1 VDTYLPVRT
10 VELLLAAGALLGAC
24 AALAALRRAISP
36 ASRPLWIAR
45 ALLASLGDAVLLV
58 DHRGRILEAN
68 DAAARHAGVPAAV
81 LVGKELSSL
90 GPDLPGLARGL
101 ARGPASGVVSVAVAG
116 RTIRARA
123 ALAAVSSRTGGS
135 LVALRPEPPP
145 QRPPP
150 LPAGRQVRPPAASV
164 VDAADAREG
173 LAAIAAATREPLAR
187 AGHAAS
193 LLRLTAPSLG
203 ARAAAS
209 LDALEEAIED
219 ADRRVA
225 ALVAAGQ
232 VGVRRAVD
240 LAALVEDVAGTVP
253 VPAGVRVRTE
263 QRLARALADHGAL
276 PTPLREVLRAAGAPL
291 GAGAELAVAV
301 RGDGIAPVIEIAAS
315 GAGAA
320 SAAAFARALLAPHGG
335 RVEEEQAG
343 SGRRLRVVLP
353 GAPVEAL
360 APA

>member
-1 VDTYLPVRT
+1 VDTFLPVRT

-24 AALAALRRAISP
+24 AALAALRRGISP
-36 ASRPLWIAR
+36 ASRPLGIAR

-58 DHRGRILEAN
+58 DHRGRIVEAN
-68 DAAARHAGVPAAV
+68 DAAARLAGVPAAE

-90 GPDLPGLARGL
+90 GPDLPVLARGL
-101 ARGPASGVVSVAVAG
+101 ARGPASGIVSVAVAG

-123 ALAAVSSRTGGS
+123 ALAAVSDRPGGS

-150 LPAGRQVRPPAASV
+150 LPSGRQVRPPAASV
-164 VDAADAREG
+164 NPADAREA

-203 ARAAAS
+203 TRAAAS

-253 VPAGVRVRTE
+253 VPAGVRIRTDL
-263 QRLARALADHGAL
+263 RLARALADDRAL
-276 PTPLREVLRAAGAPL
+276 RTALREVLRAAAASL

-353 GAPVEAL
+353 VAPVEAL